1 MESMEMV
8 RLRNVPLPEPFL
20 LGLGLGALLHRFR
33 PLTLPGNRSVRRTS
47 GAIVV
52 ASGTYLIIRAVQAA
66 DSVAVDDPG
75 RLITTGP
82 YARSRN
88 PMYLGWGLLHLGS
101 ALLTGS
107 GWLLAAAPPAMMAVH
122 HAVLGE
128 ERRLEQRFGEEFACY
143 RAAVPRYLLPRGWA
157 GLPMAAAED

>member
-1 MESMEMV
+1 MV

-20 LGLGLGALLHRFR
+20 LGLGLGAVLHRLWS
-33 PLTLPGNRSVRRTS
+33 LTLPGTRSVQRIV
-47 GAIVV
+47 GAILT
-52 ASGTYLIIRAVQAA
+52 ASGTYLIIRAVQASG
-66 DSVAVDDPG
+66 SVAVDDPD
-75 RLITTGP
+75 RLLTTGP

-107 GWLLAAAPPAMMAVH
+107 GWLLASAPPAMMAVH

-128 ERRLEQRFGEEFACY
+128 ERRLEQQFGDEFARY

>member
-1 MESMEMV
+1 MV

-33 PLTLPGNRSVRRTS
+33 PLHLPWNRSLHRTA
-47 GAIVV
+47 GAILVG
-52 ASGTYLIIRAVQAA
+52 SGTYLIIRAVQAA
-66 DSVAVDDPG
+66 GSVAVDDPD
-75 RLITTGP
+75 RLLTTGP

-128 ERRLEQRFGEEFACY
+128 ERRLEQRFGEEFARY
-143 RAAVPRYLLPRGWA
+143 RATVGRYLPSLSG
-157 GLPMAAAED
+157 